1 MFHLQKEGNFIV
13 ANIKMQFTILGIS
26 VLALQI
32 EHFNVFQASSLQ
44 PFFFFKLWWFEL
56 FSAICLHLELF
67 LV

>member
-44 PFFFFKLWWFEL
+44 PFFFF
-56 FSAICLHLELF
+56 
-67 LV
+67 